1 MSTETPPASASD
13 QVASRPSAR
22 TSGVVPG
29 KATEPTLVPGV
40 SISPFPGLAEPNGL
54 MHGIK
59 SWLLADL
66 GATEDK
72 THHAIDDDDAPKA
85 VSKHKIQAHTH
96 PWWQVMCLTGVDY
109 FSTLGYQ
116 PGIAFLAAGALS
128 PIATIILVIVT
139 LFGALPIYQK
149 VANES
154 PHGEGSIL
162 MLRGLLSRWRGKT
175 FILFLLGFAATDFI
189 ITITLS
195 AADATAHLVENP
207 ILAPFLHEAR
217 VPITLFLIAILGAV
231 FLKGFNEAIGVAV
244 VLVISYLILNAI
256 VIGVGLL
263 HVLESPKV
271 LFDWQGSLSEQFGN
285 PIHMVIAATL
295 LFPKLA
301 LGLSG
306 FETGVAVMPLLKGD
320 HNDDPDMPVGRI
332 RNARKLLT
340 VAAVIMS
347 VYLITSSIVTTTLIP
362 APEFEVGGKANGRA
376 LAYLS
381 YEFLGPVFGSVYD
394 AVTIAILWF
403 AGASAMAGL
412 LNLIPNYLPKYGMA
426 PQFIASTRPLVLVLT
441 TISFL
446 VTILFNADVDAQG
459 GAYATGVLVLMMSGA
474 FAVTLK
480 YREEGRKVMV
490 WFFSFI
496 TFVFIYTL
504 IVNVLE
510 RPDGVKIASVFIG
523 SIIAV
528 SMLSRAWRSTE
539 LRTSIS
545 TITADEEAM
554 RIIEE
559 YRESDP
565 NQRQGSPRREL
576 IHLICDRPRGEN
588 SHLYDEKRAAML
600 DDENIAR
607 DHKFCFLE
615 VIVGD
620 TSDFISDG
628 LIIRGHRIGE
638 NAVLRVEATTI
649 PNTIAAVLLW
659 IRDTYDITPHAYLSW
674 TEGHPLTHAARFLF
688 FGEGET
694 APITREILREA
705 ETVPMRRPHVHVG

>member
-1 MSTETPPASASD
+1 
-13 QVASRPSAR
+13 
-22 TSGVVPG
+22 
-29 KATEPTLVPGV
+29 
-40 SISPFPGLAEPNGL
+40 
-54 MHGIK
+54 
-59 SWLLADL
+59 
-66 GATEDK
+66 
-72 THHAIDDDDAPKA
+72 
-85 VSKHKIQAHTH
+85 
-96 PWWQVMCLTGVDY
+96 
-109 FSTLGYQ
+109 
-116 PGIAFLAAGALS
+116 
-128 PIATIILVIVT
+128 
-139 LFGALPIYQK
+139 
-149 VANES
+149 
-154 PHGEGSIL
+154 
-162 MLRGLLSRWRGKT
+162 
-175 FILFLLGFAATDFI
+175 
-189 ITITLS
+189 
-195 AADATAHLVENP
+195 
-207 ILAPFLHEAR
+207 
-217 VPITLFLIAILGAV
+217 
-231 FLKGFNEAIGVAV
+231 
-244 VLVISYLILNAI
+244 
-256 VIGVGLL
+256 
-263 HVLESPKV
+263 
-271 LFDWQGSLSEQFGN
+271 
-285 PIHMVIAATL
+285 
-295 LFPKLA
+295 
-301 LGLSG
+301 
-306 FETGVAVMPLLKGD
+306 
-320 HNDDPDMPVGRI
+320 
-332 RNARKLLT
+332 
-340 VAAVIMS
+340 
-347 VYLITSSIVTTTLIP
+347 VTTTLIP

-545 TITADEEAM
+545 TITADAEAM
-554 RIIEE
+554 KIIEE

-588 SHLYDEKRAAML
+588 AHMYDEKRAAML

-615 VIVGD
+615 IIVGD